1 MNDLPP
7 LAVHGN
13 DQFQKVMVHNLH
25 HRRPCQLGRD
35 LSPNGMLL
43 ARGENKSVLIFDVHL
58 WRVLG
63 HFHGHTRRVTCVCF
77 SADNLL
83 IVSGSL
89 DCTIRIWD
97 LRSCT
102 CTAVLT
108 GFTQPVSHVAIDGS
122 RIISQSNKENLEI
135 VWDLSSGMLVTSCSI
150 DGEKI
155 CSLSSEES
163 AVNTHADM
171 EEIIKNRT
179 KHRRHL
185 IRKHRGK
192 KKKNVTTT
200 EEKQKTGG
208 GSEDTDKT
216 TVNKKNVTQEEKDD
230 QEQPKKHEK
239 KCQTKGKVDQK
250 VVDQEVVGQEVVGQ
264 EVVGQEVGQEVDQK
278 VVQPVDQQVD
288 QQVDEKKQTQE
299 HRTTGKKEKTKKQRR
314 IIKKKAAK
322 KKKHSKKICRNY
334 SIGESCEFGDI
345 CRFLHIDN
353 RTSSES
359 IDNPQGV
366 INQTNSGV
374 EEHASNNRPAL
385 SV

>member
-13 DQFQKVMVHNLH
+13 HQFQKVMVHNLH

-108 GFTQPVSHVAIDGS
+108 GFTQPVSHVVIDGS

-163 AVNTHADM
+163 AVNTHVDM

-192 KKKNVTTT
+192 KKENVTTQ
-200 EEKQKTGG
+200 EEEQEQQQTGG
-208 GSEDTDKT
+208 GSKNTDTATMNKEK
-216 TVNKKNVTQEEKDD
+216 VNQEKND
-230 QEQPKKHEK
+230 QEQPEKNEK
-239 KCQTKGKVDQK
+239 KCRTKGKVDQK
-250 VVDQEVVGQEVVGQ
+250 GVQEK
-264 EVVGQEVGQEVDQK
+264 VDQK
-278 VVQPVDQQVD
+278 VDQD
-288 QQVDEKKQTQE
+288 KEKHEQERQTKE
-299 HRTTGKKEKTKKQRR
+299 KKEKKEKKKIQRR
-314 IIKKKAAK
+314 IKKKAARK
-322 KKKHSKKICRNY
+322 KKQSKNVCRNY
-334 SIGESCEFGDI
+334 SIGAKCEFGDI
-345 CRFLHIDN
+345 CRFLHIDTGN

-359 IDNPQGV
+359 IDNTQ
-366 INQTNSGV
+366 SG
-374 EEHASNNRPAL
+374 N
-385 SV
+385 